1 MPTTTTETSTTT
13 SGPARRAGAVDA
25 TLAGA
30 VELARAAAVEVALR
44 PEDVGEHLG
53 VELEEERVATHRFAS
68 ADPAYRG
75 WQWAVTVARVPR
87 GRPSRSTRPS
97 CSRETARCSPRWVP
111 WSQRLAP
118 GDLGVGDLLPS
129 DPDDQRLE
137 PGYAAVPDP
146 RAEPADDDTDRLA
159 IWELG
164 LGRARV
170 LSPIGRDDA
179 VDRWYAGE
187 HGPTAPIAEA
197 APAPCSTCG
206 FVVPI
211 GGSLRRMFGV
221 CANEMS
227 PSDGQVVSYDH
238 GCGAHSEVPA
248 LPPPVEVTAPVI
260 DEQGFDLLTFDDVD
274 IEVAQKDAE
283 PVAEAEA
290 AADEDPEAGPEHDA
304 EAGPEPDES

>member
-1 MPTTTTETSTTT
+1 MGENPRVPTTTTETSRTTA
-13 SGPARRAGAVDA
+13 GPARRAGAVDA
-25 TLAGA
+25 ALAGA

-53 VELEEERVATHRFAS
+53 VGLEEERVATHRFAS

-87 GRPSRSTRPS
+87 GRTVTVDEAVLLPGDGAMLAQ
-97 CSRETARCSPRWVP
+97 EWVP
-111 WSQRLAP
+111 WSERLAP

-129 DPDDQRLE
+129 DPDDERLE
-137 PGYAAVPDP
+137 PGYAAVPDA
-146 RAEPADDDTDRLA
+146 RAEPADDDTDQLA

-164 LGRARV
+164 LGRPRV

-179 VDRWYAGE
+179 VDRWYSGE

-274 IEVAQKDAE
+274 IEVAPDDAE
-283 PVAEAEA
+283 PA
-290 AADEDPEAGPEHDA
+290 A
-304 EAGPEPDES
+304 EPDES